1 MLECKWKVINNRSK
15 GKNIIHIDRAE
26 FSVARVGENIN
37 RNFKEGINSILKK
50 YSIKLID
57 NLKINM

>member
-15 GKNIIHIDRAE
+15 GKNIIHTDRAE

-37 RNFKEGINSILKK
+37 RDFKEGINSILKK